1 MSNFLNDIKMLSI
14 KQKISRTVY
23 ILSCILAF
31 GSCSKFLDVVPD
43 DGIPTL
49 ENAFNMRSEAR
60 KYLYTCYS
68 YMPHDGEV
76 GVDPAILGGDE
87 YWTIIDAIDAPYSDA
102 VFRIARGLQNASSPL
117 VGQYWTN
124 IYRGIRDC
132 NIFLENA
139 ASVPDLPEW
148 EKLQWIAEVKFLKA
162 YYHFYLVRMYGPIPL
177 VKENLPITATPE
189 EVKVSR
195 NTVDECFDY
204 IVELLNEAIPD
215 LPVIIVNPNDE
226 MGRITRPAAA
236 ALKAK
241 VLVTAASPLF
251 LNNRD
256 QSTLVNKDGTQL
268 FSVGLEPAAVTARW
282 DSAVVACREA
292 IQICHEADIVL
303 YQYQTVSALSDTV
316 LRELTIRN
324 AFTEAWNSGMI
335 WANSQSRSTAATQRL
350 ASPNLDATRYPDEW
364 LLYGNLNPPL
374 KIAEMYYTSNGVPIE
389 EDKSW
394 QGVDPYELREGTDA
408 ERYYI
413 RKGYTTI
420 QLHFD
425 REPRFYAS
433 LGFDGGLW
441 YGQRIYGNN
450 PDEYLYIACR
460 YGGVQQK
467 RSERNGPI
475 TGYFWKKCVHFQ
487 NVQTGMGALTTEL
500 YPWPII
506 RLADLYLLY
515 AEAINEAEGPNG
527 ANSSE
532 LFKYIDLVRAQAG
545 LESVK
550 YSWDEY
556 TNNKKYD
563 TQEGM
568 REIIRRERLIELS
581 LEGQRFW
588 DIRRWKTA
596 PTEYAKGI
604 MGYLVTERDP
614 AKFYQ
619 RTLLADQKFA
629 IKDYFWP
636 IAISVIENNRN
647 IVQNTGW

>member
-1 MSNFLNDIKMLSI
+1 
-14 KQKISRTVY
+14 
-23 ILSCILAF
+23 
-31 GSCSKFLDVVPD
+31 
-43 DGIPTL
+43 
-49 ENAFNMRSEAR
+49 
-60 KYLYTCYS
+60 
-68 YMPHDGEV
+68 MPHDGEL

-87 YWTIIDAIDAPYSDA
+87 YWSLIDPADAPYSDA
-102 VFRIARGLQNASSPL
+102 VFRIARGLQNATSPL
-117 VGQYWTN
+117 TGQYWTN
-124 IYRGIRDC
+124 LYRAIRDC
-132 NIFLENA
+132 NIFLENVT
-139 ASVPDLPEW
+139 SVPDLPEW

-162 YYHFYLVRMYGPIPL
+162 YYHFYLVRMYGPIPI
-177 VKENLPITATPE
+177 VRENLPITATPE

-195 NTVDECFDY
+195 NTVDECFGY

-226 MGRITRPAAA
+226 MGRITKPAAA

-251 LNNRD
+251 VNNRD
-256 QSTLVNKDGTQL
+256 QNTLINKDGTQL
-268 FSVGLEPAAVTARW
+268 FSMGLEQAAITARW

-292 IQICHEADIVL
+292 IQICREADVVL
-303 YQYQTVSALSDTV
+303 YQYQTVSTLSDTV
-316 LRELTIRN
+316 LKELTIRN

-335 WANSQSRSTAATQRL
+335 WANSQSRSTVATQRN
-350 ASPNLDATRYPDEW
+350 ASPNLDAVRYPDEW
-364 LLYGNLNPPL
+364 LLYGNLNPPI
-374 KIAEMYYTSNGVPIE
+374 KIAEMYYTNHGVPVE

-394 QGVDPYELREGTDA
+394 QGIDPYALREGTDA

-413 RKGYTTI
+413 KKGYTTV

-460 YGGVQQK
+460 YGGIQQK
-467 RSERNGPI
+467 RSERSGPI

-532 LFKYIDLVRAQAG
+532 LFKYIDLVREQAG
-545 LESVK
+545 LEGVK

-563 TQEGM
+563 SQDGM

-596 PTEYAKGI
+596 PAEYAKGI
-604 MGYLVTERDP
+604 MGYMVTEKDP

-619 RTLLADQKFA
+619 PVLLADQKFA
-629 IKDYFWP
+629 VKDYFWP
-636 IAISVIENNRN
+636 IATSVIENNRN

>member
-1 MSNFLNDIKMLSI
+1 MLSI